1 MRPLLLPPNQP
12 PHFYRGGAAIADLRG
27 LPPGAERAPED
38 WVGSTTT
45 RFGSADV
52 GLTRLPDGTA
62 LKAAIEAQPDDYLG
76 PAHTATFGADPG
88 LLVKL
93 LDAGQRLPVH
103 CHPSREFAARHLG
116 CRYGKTEAWIV
127 VGTSTDE
134 PIVHLGF
141 RRDLDRETVDAW
153 VRTQDTGQLLGAMH
167 PFTVRPGDSVFVPA
181 GVPHAIGAGVFLIE
195 LQEPTDFSVMLEWEG
210 FPLDATEGHLG
221 LGYETALSCL
231 DRSGLGADR
240 LADLRRNTA
249 ERYADPVVSLLPPE
263 ADEFFRAQRIRPG
276 GDVVTLEPSFA
287 VLVGLAGQATLTT
300 EASDVVPI
308 QRGDTLLVPYSA
320 GKIEISGGVDLVRCL
335 PPATSAEWR

>member
-27 LPPGAERAPED
+27 LPAGGERTPED

-45 RFGSADV
+45 RFGTTDV
-52 GLTRLPDGTA
+52 GLSRLPDGTP
-62 LKAAIEAQPDDYLG
+62 LRAAIEAQPQDYLG
-76 PAHTATFGADPG
+76 PAHTATYGADPG

-103 CHPSREFAARHLG
+103 YHPSRDFAARHLG

-127 VGTSTDE
+127 VGTSGAAPT
-134 PIVHLGF
+134 VHLGF
-141 RRDLDRETVDAW
+141 REDVDREDVDAW
-153 VRTQDTGQLLGAMH
+153 VHSQATDRLLAAMH
-167 PFTVRPGDSVFVPA
+167 PLTVRPGDSVFVPA

-195 LQEPTDFSVMLEWEG
+195 LQEPTDFSIMLEWEG

-221 LGYETALSCL
+221 LGYDTALACL

-249 ERYADPVVSLLPPE
+249 DEYAEPVVRLLPPE
-263 ADEFFRAQRIRPG
+263 ADEYFRAQRIRPR
-276 GDVVTLEPSFA
+276 GDVVTLDPSFA
-287 VLVGLAGQATLTT
+287 VLVTLDGQATLTT
-300 EASDVVPI
+300 EAGDVVPI
-308 QRGDTLLVPYSA
+308 GRGDTMLIPYSA
-320 GKIEISGGVDLVRCL
+320 GKIEIRGTVDLVRCL
-335 PPATSAEWR
+335 PPATSADRR